1 MDNEKMTCFRKDN
14 IPYTDFSVVVVK
26 DRVGRR
32 RYVLARVPKG
42 TTTDSLITM
51 AKRHEREGVTFWIID
66 HHDDFVL
73 VRCKH
78 FIVQDVRDTL
88 NGEGLETVVT
98 SGTIKGAETRASEK
112 GITFR
117 VKRKRK
123 GRKPRRTLL

>member
-1 MDNEKMTCFRKDN
+1 MDCFRKDN
-14 IPYTDFSVVVVK
+14 IPFTDFYGVVVK
-26 DRVGRR
+26 DKVGRR
-32 RYVLARVPKG
+32 RYVLARVPED

-66 HHDDFVL
+66 HHDGFVL

-78 FIVQDVRDTL
+78 FVVQEVRDIL

-123 GRKPRRTLL
+123 ERKPQRTLR

>member
-1 MDNEKMTCFRKDN
+1 MDCFRKDN
-14 IPYTDFSVVVVK
+14 IPYTDFYGVVVK

-32 RYVLARVPKG
+32 RYVLARVPEG

-66 HHDDFVL
+66 HRDGFVL

-78 FIVQDVRDTL
+78 LVVYDVRDAL
-88 NGEGLETVVT
+88 NDEGLETVVT
-98 SGTIKGAETRASEK
+98 SGTISGAEKRASEK

-117 VKRKRK
+117 AKRTRK
-123 GRKPRRTLL
+123 DRKPKRTLR